1 MNQKYNVETL
11 ESSINESL
19 NEPFKFD
26 IKKDDM
32 LDSDIKVLEQA
43 RKTLRKDSIASI
55 QKKLYQN
62 QNATAIESSD

>member
-32 LDSDIKVLEQA
+32 LDSDIKVLE
-43 RKTLRKDSIASI
+43 
-55 QKKLYQN
+55 
-62 QNATAIESSD
+62 